1 MVMTPSITLHFLK
14 MKYYKL
20 HRVNVKFS
28 KYKGCDIVSEYLGHN
43 VESHHGDGNNSSPHG
58 KNKQVKLKL
67 WQLILLLLA
76 VIILTA
82 GITVAATI
90 LISHKVSGL
99 TKDQRADLK
108 KIEYVYKTLNK
119 DYYKKQSSDKLTQ
132 SAIDGMVK
140 ELKDPYS
147 EYMTADETKQFNEG
161 VSGDFVGIG
170 AEMQKKNDQISIT
183 SPMKDSPAEKAGIRP
198 KDVVTKVNGKSV
210 VGKPLDEVVKLVRGK
225 KGTTV
230 TLTIKRGSQEKDI
243 KIKRGTIHVKSVEY
257 EKKGNVGVM
266 TINKFQSN
274 TSGELKSAIIKAHK
288 QGVRKIVLDLRNNP
302 GGLLDEAVKM
312 ANIFIDK
319 GKTVVQLEKGEDK
332 EQLKTSNDA
341 LKQAK
346 DMDVSILVNEGSASA
361 SEVFTGAMKDY
372 HKAKVYGSKTFG
384 KGIVQTTR
392 EFDDGSLLKYTE
404 MKWLTPDDHYI
415 HGKGIQPDVKIPTP
429 KYQSLNVIPNNK
441 TYQLGD
447 DNKNV
452 KTMKIGLTALGYKVD
467 NESNKFDSNLE
478 SAIKSFQQDN
488 HLDVTG
494 QFDKKTNEKFTQELV
509 EKSNKH
515 DTVLD
520 KLLDKLK

>member
-1 MVMTPSITLHFLK
+1 MS
-14 MKYYKL
+14 
-20 HRVNVKFS
+20 N
-28 KYKGCDIVSEYLGHN
+28 DSERN
-43 VESHHGDGNNSSPHG
+43 DAQQQDDESQSNSQN
-58 KNKQVKLKL
+58 KNKQVRFKL
-67 WQLILLLLA
+67 WQFLLILLG
-76 VIILTA
+76 VILITA

-90 LISHKVSGL
+90 LISHKMSGL
-99 TKDQRADLK
+99 NKDQRADLK

-119 DYYKKQSSDKLTQ
+119 DYYKKQDSDKLTQ

-147 EYMTADETKQFNEG
+147 EYMTSEETKQFNEG

-183 SPMKDSPAEKAGIRP
+183 SPMKDSPAEKAGIQP

-210 VGKPLDEVVKLVRGK
+210 EGKPLDQVVKLVRGK
-225 KGTTV
+225 KGTKV

-243 KIKRGTIHVKSVEY
+243 KIKRDTIHVKSVEY
-257 EKKGNVGVM
+257 EKKGNVGVF

-319 GKTVVQLEKGEDK
+319 GKTVVQLEKGDDK
-332 EQLKTSNDA
+332 EQLKTSNDS

-346 DMDVSILVNEGSASA
+346 DMDVSILVNDGSASA

-392 EFDDGSLLKYTE
+392 EFGDGSLLKYTE

-415 HGKGIQPDVKIPTP
+415 HGKGIQPDSKIATP

-441 TYQLGD
+441 TYHLGD
-447 DNKNV
+447 ENKNV
-452 KTMKIGLTALGYKVD
+452 KTMKIGLTALGYKVN
-467 NESNKFDSNLE
+467 NESNQFDSELE
-478 SAIKSFQQDN
+478 SAIKSFQKDN
-488 HLDVTG
+488 HLEVTG
-494 QFDKKTNEKFTQELV
+494 KFDKTTNDKFTQELV

-520 KLLDKLK
+520 KLLQKLK